1 MGAFVAV
8 YNALSFRLVA
18 APYHL
23 LSQVALA
30 AVFLVYAIGSLS
42 SRYAGLLA
50 DRIGRRAVLPA
61 AIALAARGLAL
72 TNVSSLPLIIA
83 GIAILTA
90 GFFAGHS
97 VASSWIGR
105 CAHKSPAQASALYL
119 LAYYIGSSIAGPGQR
134 SRLDPRRVEHR
145 HDLRRGTTGR
155 CSAALTPPPHHP
167 STGHAGCARARARL
181 DRAQS
186 GAGAMSELT
195 PDLPG
200 GALLY
205 RLPVT
210 GGPIDQQ
217 PTTQRRG
224 SR

>member
-18 APYHL
+18 APYH

-61 AIALAARGLAL
+61 AIALAAGGLAL

-145 HDLRRGTTGR
+145 HDLV
-155 CSAALTPPPHHP
+155 
-167 STGHAGCARARARL
+167 
-181 DRAQS
+181 
-186 GAGAMSELT
+186 
-195 PDLPG
+195 
-200 GALLY
+200 GALLAAALLLSL
-205 RLPVT
+205 RLR
-210 GGPIDQQ
+210 
-217 PTTQRRG
+217 TTPPLATPAVLELEPGWTAPSLGRAQ
-224 SR
+224 

>member
-18 APYHL
+18 APYH

-61 AIALAARGLAL
+61 AIALAAGGLAL

-119 LAYYIGSSIAGPGQR
+119 LAYYIGSSIAGPGPTLPSLTMMSR
-134 SRLDPRRVEHR
+134 SWNEPSASMLIWRAKNVPMPARMTVLP
-145 HDLRRGTTGR
+145 LRR
-155 CSAALTPPPHHP
+155 
-167 STGHAGCARARARL
+167 
-181 DRAQS
+181 
-186 GAGAMSELT
+186 
-195 PDLPG
+195 
-200 GALLY
+200 
-205 RLPVT
+205 
-210 GGPIDQQ
+210 
-217 PTTQRRG
+217 
-224 SR
+224 